1 MTESTTTRTECPVQL
16 AADAAEYD
24 RLVGTMADVEAAI
37 RAADLK
43 PES

>member
-1 MTESTTTRTECPVQL
+1 MTESTTTRTERSAQL

-37 RAADLK
+37 RAAELK
-43 PES
+43 SES